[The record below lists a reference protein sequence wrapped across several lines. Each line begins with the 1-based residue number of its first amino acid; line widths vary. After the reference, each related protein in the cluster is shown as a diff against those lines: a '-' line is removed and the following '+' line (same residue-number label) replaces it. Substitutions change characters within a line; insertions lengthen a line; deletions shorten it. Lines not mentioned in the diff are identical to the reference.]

1 VRDHAGP
8 ETTDPATYRQRYAQ
22 YKSDPAELVC
32 SSITSGGDGSDSRTG
47 SHPWLAGGQN
57 PHLRFQNSLRG
68 YVQTMITREEMTAD
82 FRVLP
87 YVSRP
92 GAEAFTRRT
101 GFSPSPCRGPEVR
114 NAQTPLMWST
124 LADIGRSVSD
134 DVRPWCC
141 GRRAPPSR
149 AGWTGRC

>member
-1 VRDHAGP
+1 
-8 ETTDPATYRQRYAQ
+8 
-22 YKSDPAELVC
+22 LVC

-68 YVQTMITREEMTAD
+68 YVRTMITREEMTAD

-92 GAEAFTRRT
+92 GAEAFTRPR
-101 GFSPSPCRGPEVR
+101 SPSTTASP
-114 NAQTPLMWST
+114 
-124 LADIGRSVSD
+124 
-134 DVRPWCC
+134 
-141 GRRAPPSR
+141 
-149 AGWTGRC
+149 GWTSRTTTSPPRGRAAASPSGWATPRSSWRPSAPDPMVVGSRL